1 MKKKILYTLI
11 GLAVLLLTVYL
22 LRYNQ
27 SQVFEH
33 RVPKSATKVVNVHLR
48 QIENNLLFDF
58 LAHPIIY
65 LKSKPRK
72 DSLKRKK
79 FPFTNGVEIPENI
92 LFFSNATSLD
102 NHWFSNVFNVKD
114 QENLTSYFLQEKFVK
129 SNIEG
134 MEFYSKDNWVIALR
148 ENKLIQVIKRN
159 HTADI
164 SKIVVSVF
172 NEKAFLPQTSELLK
186 PIILNESDIS
196 FSSKEHD
203 FLEANFKEGV
213 FEITGNFDSDF
224 FIADTYHDIKGNP
237 ISFLTA
243 KVNKHN
249 LLFENFISSTT
260 DKFNGL
266 THLSLD
272 SIVNKWNGKFY
283 LKIDAIE
290 NKIDSIIT
298 YDYDDDFN
306 KVEKIAIEKKNIPN
320 LNIKIGQ
327 EKPSNLWMYFWSKN
341 AIQFHKGDTVF
352 TTIPIYQFMATDA
365 NENLELSVNS
375 SIDQIH
381 SKEISSKLNFYV
393 DVEKYLQK
401 PLDIPL
407 KPNQIKVLDLI
418 GKFSIHWSEN
428 NEFLLNIELKNKDRN
443 FLGQLIKH

>member
-1 MKKKILYTLI
+1 MKKKVLYTLI

-65 LKSKPRK
+65 LKSKLRK

-79 FPFTNGVEIPENI
+79 FPFANGVEIPENI

-102 NHWFSNVFNVKD
+102 NHWFSSVFNVKD

-129 SNIEG
+129 SNVEG
-134 MEFYSKDNWVIALR
+134 MEFYSKGNWVIAIH
-148 ENKLIQVIKRN
+148 ENKLLLVIKRN
-159 HTADI
+159 HTAEI
-164 SKIVVSVF
+164 SKIVASVF
-172 NEKAFLPQTSELLK
+172 NEKAFLHQTSELLK
-186 PIILNESDIS
+186 PIILNESDVS
-196 FSSKEHD
+196 FSSKEHG
-203 FLEANFKEGV
+203 FLEANFKEGI
-213 FEITGNFDSDF
+213 FEISGNLDSDF
-224 FIADTYHDIKGNP
+224 FIADAYPIIKGNP
-237 ISFLTA
+237 ISYLTA
-243 KVNKHN
+243 KVNKDN
-249 LLFENFISSTT
+249 LFFQNFVLNTA
-260 DKFNGL
+260 DKFKEL

-272 SIVNKWNGKFY
+272 SIVNKWDGKFY

-290 NKIDSIIT
+290 NKTDSIIT

-306 KVEKIAIEKKNIPN
+306 KVEKMAIEKKNIPN
-320 LNIKIGQ
+320 LRIKLGQ
-327 EKPSNLWMYFWSKN
+327 ESPSNLWRYFWSKN
-341 AIQFHKGDTVF
+341 AIQLHKGDTVF

-365 NENLELSVNS
+365 KENLELSVNNS
-375 SIDQIH
+375 VDQIH

-401 PLDIPL
+401 PLDLPL
-407 KPNQIKVLDLI
+407 KPNQKKVLDLI
-418 GKFSIHWSEN
+418 RKSSIHLSEN
-428 NEFLLNIELKNKDRN
+428 NEFVLKIELKNRSRN